1 MTPVL
6 NQYGSALLAALV
18 AVSAGILAFVLLNVR
33 FSRGKTNRLDKVLA
47 SYARTLG
54 AGESLE
60 LTKKRRI
67 RLELIDKFM
76 RSTDERL
83 AAAGLEI
90 PAQTWV
96 SGSVAAS
103 LLLGILAGV
112 FFGSWFLGV
121 LMGAILAF
129 YLLNAYLAG
138 RIKSRSVKFAEEL
151 PQVLTIIASGLRAGL
166 TFPTALTATA
176 TQDQGEVGRQFRR
189 AIAEVQFGSSIEDA
203 LRRVAARM
211 TSEDL
216 AWLVM
221 ALEIQREVGGS
232 LSGILDGV
240 ATTIKGRAEVQREI
254 RVISAEGRMSG
265 YVLIALPIVAFVA
278 LFIIRPE
285 YVKFFWT
292 DPVGFVMIGVFLA
305 LMSIG
310 WIWMNK
316 VVSVRV

>member
-1 MTPVL
+1 MTL
-6 NQYGSALLAALV
+6 LIDQYGSLLLAIVV
-18 AVSAGILAFVLLNVR
+18 AVSAGFLIFTLLNVR
-33 FSRGKTNRLDKVLA
+33 FTRGKSNRLDKVLA
-47 SYARTLG
+47 NYARTLG
-54 AGESLE
+54 AGEALE
-60 LTKKRRI
+60 LGKKRRI
-67 RLELIDKFM
+67 RLEFVDKLIS
-76 RSTDERL
+76 STDERL
-83 AAAGLEI
+83 AAAGLEL
-90 PAQTWV
+90 PAQTWIG
-96 SGSVAAS
+96 GSAAAS
-103 LLLGILAGV
+103 LLLGVVAGV

-129 YLLNAYLAG
+129 YLLNAYLGG

-166 TFPTALTATA
+166 TFPTAMTATA
-176 TQDQGEVGRQFRR
+176 NQDQGEVGRQFRR
-189 AIAEVQFGSSIEDA
+189 ALAEVQFGSSMEDA
-203 LRRVAARM
+203 LKRVAARM

-285 YVKFFWT
+285 YVRFFWT

-305 LMSIG
+305 LMAIG
-310 WIWMNK
+310 LIWMNK

>member
-1 MTPVL
+1 MTAWFA
-6 NQYGSALLAALV
+6 QYGSLILALV
-18 AVSAGILAFVLLNVR
+18 VTASAAFVFLTLLNVR
-33 FSRGKTNRLDKVLA
+33 FTRGKTNRLDKVLA
-47 SYARTLG
+47 NYARTLG
-54 AGESLE
+54 AGEALE
-60 LTKKRRI
+60 LGKKRRI
-67 RLELIDKFM
+67 RLELVDKFM
-76 RSTDERL
+76 RSMDERL
-83 AAAGLEI
+83 AAAGIEL

-96 SGSVAAS
+96 SGSLAAS
-103 LLLGILAGV
+103 LLLGVLAGV
-112 FFGSWFLGV
+112 FFGSTFLGV
-121 LMGAILAF
+121 LMGGILAF

-138 RIKSRSVKFAEEL
+138 RIKSRSVKFASEL

-166 TFPTALTATA
+166 TFPTAMTATA
-176 TQDQGEVGRQFRR
+176 NQDQGEVGRQFRR
-189 AIAEVQFGSSIEDA
+189 ALAEVQFGSSMEDA
-203 LRRVAARM
+203 LKRVAARM
-211 TSEDL
+211 SSEDL

-240 ATTIKGRAEVQREI
+240 ATTIKGRAEVQREV

-278 LFIIRPE
+278 LFVIRPE

-305 LMSIG
+305 LMAIG

>member
-1 MTPVL
+1 MTAFVD
-6 NQYGSALLAALV
+6 QYGSLLLALLVAGAAGFL
-18 AVSAGILAFVLLNVR
+18 IFMLLNVR

-54 AGESLE
+54 AGEAVE
-60 LTKKRRI
+60 LGKKSRV
-67 RLELIDKFM
+67 RLELVDKLM

-83 AAAGLEI
+83 AAAGIEV
-90 PAQTWV
+90 PAQTYV
-96 SGSVAAS
+96 SGSLAGS

-121 LMGAILAF
+121 LMGGILAF
-129 YLLNAYLAG
+129 YLLNAYLGG

-166 TFPTALTATA
+166 TFPTAMTATA
-176 TQDQGEVGRQFRR
+176 NQDQGEVGRQFRR
-189 AIAEVQFGSSIEDA
+189 ALAEVQFGSSMEDS
-203 LRRVAARM
+203 LKRVAARM
-211 TSEDL
+211 TSDDL

-265 YVLIALPIVAFVA
+265 YVLIALPIVAFIA

-305 LMSIG
+305 LMAIG